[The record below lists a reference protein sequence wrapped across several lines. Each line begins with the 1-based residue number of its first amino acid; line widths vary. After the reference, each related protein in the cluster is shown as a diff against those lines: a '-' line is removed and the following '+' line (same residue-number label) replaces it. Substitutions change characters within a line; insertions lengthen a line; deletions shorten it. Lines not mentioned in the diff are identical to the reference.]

1 MRVAVDVTALHDART
16 GVGVVTAELLARL
29 AARDDLELIGYSVS
43 WRGRHALADLVDPAV
58 EVATRPMAARP
69 LRAAWR
75 LGDRPAIERFTGPV
89 DVVFGPNFVV
99 PPSRRAARV
108 ALVHDLTAW
117 RFPELCTR
125 DTLQYPALVQRAV
138 RGGAHV
144 VTPTRA
150 VADEV
155 LAVVGARPERVHPVH
170 WAPTPSPDGDAAAG
184 QRRAGGDRYVLALG
198 TIEPR
203 KDHVTLVRA
212 FDLAADDD
220 PSLVLVVAGPDGWGA
235 EAFDAALADARHRDR
250 VRRLGWVDDA
260 TRADLLAGAA
270 AFAYPSRYE
279 GFGLPPLEAMA
290 AGTPVVATAVPALQ
304 EVLGDAAVLVAPGD
318 EVALAHGLRRAF
330 GERREELVAA
340 GRARAASF
348 SWERAADGVVE
359 ALRAAVSDTAP
370 ARS

>member
-1 MRVAVDVTALHDART
+1 MRVAVDITALHDART
-16 GVGVVTAELLARL
+16 GVGVVTHELLVRL
-29 AARDDLELIGYSVS
+29 AARPALDVVGYSVS
-43 WRGRHALADLVDPAV
+43 WRGRRAARDLVPGLAV
-58 EVATRPMAARP
+58 VDRPMAARP

-75 LGDRPAIERFTGPV
+75 RTDHPAIERFTGAV

-99 PPSRRAARV
+99 PPTRGAARV

-117 RFPELCTR
+117 RFPELCTA

-138 RGGAHV
+138 AGGAHV

-155 LAVVGARPERVHPVH
+155 IETTGAPAARVHPVH
-170 WAPTPSPDGDAAAG
+170 WAPTASPAGDPAG
-184 QRRAGGDRYVLALG
+184 GHRRAGGERYVLALG

-212 FDLAADDD
+212 FDRAADDEGD
-220 PSLVLVVAGPDGWGA
+220 LRLVVAGPDGWGV
-235 EAFDAALADARHRDR
+235 EAFDAALGEARHRDR
-250 VRRLGWVDDA
+250 VRRLGWIDDEA
-260 TRADLLAGAA
+260 RADLLAGAA

-290 AGTPVVATAVPALQ
+290 AGTPVVATAVPALE

-318 EVALAHGLRRAF
+318 DEALAAGLRRAI
-330 GERREELVAA
+330 GPDRHALAVA
-340 GRARAASF
+340 GRARAATF
-348 SWERAADGVVE
+348 SWDRAADEVVE
-359 ALRAAVSDTAP
+359 ALGQAVSERAAAP
-370 ARS
+370 S